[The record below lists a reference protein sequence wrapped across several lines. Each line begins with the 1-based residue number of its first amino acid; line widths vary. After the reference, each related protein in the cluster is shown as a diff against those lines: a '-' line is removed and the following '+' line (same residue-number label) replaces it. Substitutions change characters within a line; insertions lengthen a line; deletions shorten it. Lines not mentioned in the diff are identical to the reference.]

1 MAVRKNQLS
10 KASKAFRLIASFLD
24 PRIYLHGIKMLN
36 YWNYSHV
43 QPLRRVTKGR
53 DLAISPDAVFAD
65 PDRITIGDRVRIGS
79 RCHIWAG
86 PSTGRIVIGDDV
98 LFGPE
103 VMVTAATY
111 RYNDGTPVTKQL
123 MDEADIIIGRDVW
136 IGVRAVILPGTRIGD
151 GAVIGA
157 GSVVKGDIPAFAL
170 AVGSPAKVVG
180 SRNPVF
186 EPSDLPH

>member
-10 KASKAFRLIASFLD
+10 KASKALRLIASFLD

-103 VMVTAATY
+103 VMVT
-111 RYNDGTPVTKQL
+111 
-123 MDEADIIIGRDVW
+123 
-136 IGVRAVILPGTRIGD
+136 GV
-151 GAVIGA
+151 
-157 GSVVKGDIPAFAL
+157 
-170 AVGSPAKVVG
+170 
-180 SRNPVF
+180 
-186 EPSDLPH
+186 PSL